1 MGGSAVQ
8 EAGGK
13 SAQTAVAQR
22 CVLDILQVGKLH
34 AALGEARL
42 HILQDAQGEQ
52 VVVDQAAHQIL
63 GGEVQR
69 AALLQAHGVVVGPL
83 GRDGLHHRVGHALVE
98 LYGAGLLKAGV
109 ILAPDDGLG
118 GLDDLRRVQLSD
130 VAAVVAAVQHPQL
143 TLNPGE
149 VGGLHA
155 PQPVAA
161 HGAGEV
167 HAGLAA
173 QTQQILHGDDGGV
186 GIARPGGAQQRGN
199 DIVVLLGHA
208 QLLAGKGLHGGL
220 RIRPP
225 AQRGVVVV
233 GAGVDDAVFLVVLR
247 QILTAVVAVEGELEN
262 LHARIAAGGLQLQH
276 ALAQHAQILS
286 HDLQLGQLL
295 LYPAEQLA
303 AGGQLVLTVAGG
315 SFLGGDGVVV
325 GEADEVVDAQDVEHA
340 AQRAQALDPPGKPGF
355 LVLLPGVQ
363 RVAPALAVLL
373 EVIRRHARDAD
384 RAHVVVQLE

>member
-1 MGGSAVQ
+1 MGGGAVQ
-8 EAGGK
+8 EARGQA
-13 SAQTAVAQR
+13 AQTTVAQR
-22 CVLDILQVGKLH
+22 CVLHVLQIGQLH
-34 AALGEARL
+34 AARIQARL
-42 HILQDAQGEQ
+42 HVLQDAQGEQ
-52 VVVDQAAHQIL
+52 VVVDQSAHQIL

-69 AALLQAHGVVVGPL
+69 TALLQAHGVVIGPL
-83 GRDGLHHRVGHALVE
+83 GRDGLHHCVGHALVE
-98 LYGAGLLKAGV
+98 LHGAGLVKVGV
-109 ILAPDDGLG
+109 ILALDDGLG
-118 GLDDLRRVQLSD
+118 SLDDLLRVQLRQ
-130 VAAVVAAVQHPQL
+130 VAAIVAAVQHAQL
-143 TLNPGE
+143 ALDQGE

-161 HGAGEV
+161 YGAGEV

-173 QTQQILHGDDGGV
+173 QAQQVLHGDDGGV
-186 GIARPGGAQQRGN
+186 GAAFPCSAQQRG
-199 DIVVLLGHA
+199 DDVVIVLGHA
-208 QLLAGKGLHGGL
+208 QLLAGEGLHGGL
-220 RIRPP
+220 RVRPP

-247 QILTAVVAVEGELEN
+247 QVLTAVVAVEGELEN

-286 HDLQLGQLL
+286 HDLQFGQLL
-295 LYPAEQLA
+295 LHLAEQLA
-303 AGGQLVLTVAGG
+303 AGGQLVLAVAGG
-315 SFLGGDGVVV
+315 LLLGGDGVVV